1 MDGSTLSIVLIPVVV
16 VISLAAWLIM
26 VAYAA
31 SHPTW
36 KHGLGSRQGEG
47 TTPPPAAQNPPPGT
61 QISPSRTEIPTP
73 RPEIPR
79 PRTETPGPA
88 PAPTGTKP
96 LAPAAHANGSGQ

>member
-31 SHPTW
+31 GHPTW
-36 KHGLGSRQGEG
+36 KHGPASPRGER
-47 TTPPPAAQNPPPGT
+47 TTPPPATAIPPP
-61 QISPSRTEIPTP
+61 RTEIPTP
-73 RPEIPR
+73 RTEIPTSRPEIPR

-88 PAPTGTKP
+88 PQPAGTKP
-96 LAPAAHANGSGQ
+96 LAAATHANGSGQ